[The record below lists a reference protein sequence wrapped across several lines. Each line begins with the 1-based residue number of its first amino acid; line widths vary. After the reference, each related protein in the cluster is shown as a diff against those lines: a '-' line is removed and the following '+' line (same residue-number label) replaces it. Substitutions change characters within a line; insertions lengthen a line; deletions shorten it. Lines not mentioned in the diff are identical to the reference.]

1 MDQNEYFILKYQNY
15 QNLLQKEELQHYL
28 NRIFGKEE
36 IDKIVKSK
44 KELIMEN
51 LKKEYIKY
59 YKDKID
65 AEELNERNQ
74 LNKRKIKEIRKKF
87 YQNIE
92 EAFDEK
98 GEWVSDTLQKYNLE
112 ELVLNP
118 TRNILN
124 N

>member
-92 EAFDEK
+92 EAFE
-98 GEWVSDTLQKYNLE
+98 Y
-112 ELVLNP
+112 VLSF
-118 TRNILN
+118 IK
-124 N
+124 

>member
-1 MDQNEYFILKYQNY
+1 MLESKRIYLRRF
-15 QNLLQKEELQHYL
+15 EE
-28 NRIFGKEE
+28 K
-36 IDKIVKSK
+36 
-44 KELIMEN
+44 
-51 LKKEYIKY
+51 
-59 YKDKID
+59 D
-65 AEELNERNQ
+65 AEQLLKWGRNARYHN
-74 LNKRKIKEIRKKF
+74 LAAFEN